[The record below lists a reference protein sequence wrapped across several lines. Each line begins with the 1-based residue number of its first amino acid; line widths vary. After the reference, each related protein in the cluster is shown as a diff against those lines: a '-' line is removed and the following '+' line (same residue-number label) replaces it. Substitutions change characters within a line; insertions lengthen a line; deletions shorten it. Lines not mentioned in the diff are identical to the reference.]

1 MHSLRTKFII
11 IICIISMICIGLTA
25 GISYGLASSIMM
37 DSSVTNENLTSQKAA
52 QEIESWMAVKGE
64 FLNTVKADLEINKTT
79 DYEQLRAQ
87 MKQLL
92 DNYNADDCI
101 YDIYFT
107 YPGSRRTDR
116 RHLCR

>member
-79 DYEQLRAQ
+79 SIVWRLIKTGSTY
-87 MKQLL
+87 MGGHLL
-92 DNYNADDCI
+92 KMPI
-101 YDIYFT
+101 
-107 YPGSRRTDR
+107 
-116 RHLCR
+116 